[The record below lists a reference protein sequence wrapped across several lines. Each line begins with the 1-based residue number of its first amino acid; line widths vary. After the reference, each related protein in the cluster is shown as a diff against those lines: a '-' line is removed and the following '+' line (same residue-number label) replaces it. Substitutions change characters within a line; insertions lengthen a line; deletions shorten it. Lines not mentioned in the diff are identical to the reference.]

1 MRRLSVWVSPICEHH
16 ALNAGRGCIGAV
28 LEEQWLVIF
37 TCLDHEVPVFL
48 LDLIEI
54 LFDGLFCDFFL
65 SIDNLA
71 NVGAPDSKSEGNNEV
86 EESDVA
92 DEPPVERWDLSA
104 AWVVDT
110 TPEFQLAEEET
121 SADEK
126 VEAKE

>member
-1 MRRLSVWVSPICEHH
+1 MPI
-16 ALNAGRGCIGAV
+16 
-28 LEEQWLVIF
+28 
-37 TCLDHEVPVFL
+37 FL
-48 LDLIEI
+48 FDLIEV
-54 LFDGLFCDFFL
+54 LFDSLFSDFFL

-71 NVGAPDSKSEGNNEV
+71 NVGAPNSEPEGYNEV

-92 DEPPVERWDLSA
+92 DEPPVERWDLGA

-110 TPEFQLAEEET
+110 SPEFQLAEEET